1 MPTVL
6 FADEVFLKGAG
17 TISGKIVEQTETT
30 VMVDIGSG
38 VMGVPMAHVDRIVK
52 GRSPLNDYAE
62 RAGHLGPQD
71 VDGWR
76 KLGGWASQQG
86 LSVQS
91 REAYRK
97 VLDLAPNDREAN
109 EAMGFVLLEGR
120 WVPEEEAYRARGY
133 VKFDGEWMT
142 PAEAQRFRD
151 SEAADQARQD
161 AEQRAREADTEK
173 LLAETRAAKAAE
185 RAADQQAREREEARW
200 SQPVYW
206 GGWGYGVNSWP
217 SAPVSN
223 YRPAGSTP

>member
-38 VMGVPMAHVDRIVK
+38 VMGVPMSHVDRIVK
-52 GRSPLNDYAE
+52 GRSPLDDYAE
-62 RAGHLGPQD
+62 RAGRLGPQD
-71 VDGWR
+71 TDGWR

-97 VLDLAPNDREAN
+97 VLDLAPNDPEAN
-109 EAMGFVLLEGR
+109 DAMGFVLLDGR

-161 AEQRAREADTEK
+161 AGQRARMTETERM
-173 LLAETRAAKAAE
+173 LAETRAAKTAE

-200 SQPVYW
+200 TQPVYW

-217 SAPVSN
+217 SAPVGN
-223 YRPAGSTP
+223 DRPAGSTP